1 MSAHRVLGCRDLSR
15 IDVRLRDG
23 VPYFIEANPL
33 PGLNP
38 ENSDLVILARGVG
51 LTYDAL
57 IERVLET
64 TFAQRPAL
72 RAGET

>member
-38 ENSDLVILARGVG
+38 ENSDLVILARGLG

-57 IERVLET
+57 IGRVLET
-64 TFAQRPAL
+64 TLSRNGL
-72 RAGET
+72 L